1 MAAFSTFKIGK
12 HQMDT
17 FKQYC
22 KEHQDEIYKRI
33 SQNDMQEEFNKMAD
47 PTVSDK
53 EAQEAA
59 YRLFLQSKKQLS
71 PPIYFLCTLCNS
83 FVRAQKKIFLITDV

>member
-59 YRLFLQSKKQLS
+59 YKIVSAVEEATRPTDL
-71 PPIYFLCTLCNS
+71 LCMYLVQFFCESTKEN
-83 FVRAQKKIFLITDV
+83 IFNN